1 MTLLSRAR
9 RAVPVLAAALALGV
23 AGCGEE
29 DVEGGV
35 ERGADEVEQAGEEV
49 EREAEEEAG
58 PARPAGGPAADGRR
72 PAGSRCGPRLRRRR
86 RAAC

>member
-1 MTLLSRAR
+1 MMTFLSRAR

-35 ERGADEVEQAGEEV
+35 ERGADEVEQAGKEV
-49 EREAEEEAG
+49 EREAEE
-58 PARPAGGPAADGRR
+58 
-72 PAGSRCGPRLRRRR
+72 
-86 RAAC
+86 